1 MNQRQAVA
9 GALSHAV
16 VRQALLVLG
25 GVLLVAIAAQ
35 AAIPLPGT
43 PIPLTLQG
51 PAVLLAGVLL
61 GPRLGATSLVLYLLL
76 GAAGLPV
83 FAPVA
88 PPGLARLFGPSGGY
102 LLAFPAAAAM
112 AGQVVDDGKSW
123 IRIYAG
129 LLAGLLVIYAG
140 GLAQLMVLTGSAQAA
155 AQLGSTPF
163 IAADLAKLAITG
175 LMVRRVVAP
184 ARALR

>member
-1 MNQRQAVA
+1 MNQQQPVSE
-9 GALSHAV
+9 ALSHSIL
-16 VRQALLVLG
+16 RQALLVLG
-25 GVLLVAIAAQ
+25 GVLLLAIAAQ

-61 GPRLGATSLVLYLLL
+61 GPRLGAMSLVLYLLL
-76 GAAGLPV
+76 GAAGIPV

-102 LLAFPAAAAM
+102 LLAFPAAAAV
-112 AGQVVDDGKSW
+112 AGQIVADGKSW
-123 IRIYAG
+123 IRMYAG
-129 LLAGLLVIYAG
+129 LLTGLVVIYAG
-140 GLAQLMVLTGSAQAA
+140 GLAQLMVLTGSVTAA

-163 IAADLAKLAITG
+163 IVADLVKLAVTG
-175 LMVRRVVAP
+175 LLVRRLVLP

>member
-1 MNQRQAVA
+1 MNQRQAVT
-9 GALSHAV
+9 GTLSHSV
-16 VRQALLVLG
+16 VRQVLLGLG

-43 PIPLTLQG
+43 PVPLTLQG
-51 PAVLLAGVLL
+51 PAVLLVGVLL
-61 GPRLGATSLVLYLLL
+61 GPRLGAASLVLYLLL

-83 FAPVA
+83 FAPVL

-102 LLAFPAAAAM
+102 LLAFPAAAAV
-112 AGQVVDDGKSW
+112 AGQVVADGKSW
-123 IRIYAG
+123 IRIYSG
-129 LLAGLLVIYAG
+129 LLAGLIVIYAG
-140 GLAQLMVLTGSAQAA
+140 GLAQLMVLTGSAHAA

-163 IAADLAKLAITG
+163 IVADLAKVVVTG
-175 LMVRRVVAP
+175 LIVRGLASP